1 MLIGLFGGTF
11 DPPHLGHLTLCRLA
25 YAQLALDRLLWILT
39 PDPPHKKGRRITRW
53 TQRLAMLE
61 IALQGTPFEI
71 SRVDIDRAAP
81 HYALDTVRLLAQ
93 ENPGADLLYLMG
105 SDSLNDLP
113 TWHCPT
119 DFVSALSYIGVMRRP
134 GEIPDLPALEQVL
147 PGLGAKLR
155 FVEAPLMPISA
166 QDLRR
171 RVRAGLDFDQ
181 FVPAGV
187 AIYIREHRLYLPQ
200 ARHPTSQGSSS

>member
-39 PDPPHKKGRRITRW
+39 PDPPHKKGRRISPW
-53 TQRLAMLE
+53 QHRLAMLE
-61 IALQGTPFEI
+61 IALHGTPFEL
-71 SRVDIDRAAP
+71 SRVDIDRPAP

-93 ENPGADLLYLMG
+93 ANPGADLLYLMG
-105 SDSLNDLP
+105 SDSLIDLP

-119 DFVSALSYIGVMRRP
+119 EFVSALRYIGVVRRP
-134 GEIPDLPALEQVL
+134 GETPNLPALEQVL

-166 QDLRR
+166 HDLRQLAR
-171 RVRAGLDFDQ
+171 RGKPLDDY
-181 FVPAGV
+181 VPAGV
-187 AIYIREHRLYLPQ
+187 AAYIREHHLYRPQ
-200 ARHPTSQGSSS
+200 ARHSTSQRSST